1 MSNSQSTD
9 TQRVNRTLISS
20 TIVTVLLIALPIA
33 LNTISFE
40 PFSSYKMKKKKKGA
54 NRRYQL
60 R

>member
-40 PFSSYKMKKKKKGA
+40 PFSSYKMKKKKGGE
-54 NRRYQL
+54 
-60 R
+60 

>member
-40 PFSSYKMKKKKKGA
+40 PFSSYKMKKKKRG
-54 NRRYQL
+54 RIEDIS
-60 R
+60 

>member
-40 PFSSYKMKKKKKGA
+40 PFSSYKMKKKK
-54 NRRYQL
+54 RWRIEDIS
-60 R
+60 